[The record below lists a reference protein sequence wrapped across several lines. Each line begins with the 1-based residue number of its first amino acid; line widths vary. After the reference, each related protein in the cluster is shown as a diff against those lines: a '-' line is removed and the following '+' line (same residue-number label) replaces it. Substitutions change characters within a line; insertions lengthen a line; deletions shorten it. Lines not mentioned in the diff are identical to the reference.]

1 MSSTQSERGR
11 TTPSEQVAY
20 APYDTQQLKYLSVQE
35 SPEFQDLRRRYRS
48 WVLPV
53 VTGAL
58 VWYFLYV
65 ALAAY
70 APGFMG
76 RSVLGNINVGLVAG
90 LLQFATTFGITA
102 LYVRYANRV
111 LDPVSERIRH
121 EFEEGQL

>member
-11 TTPSEQVAY
+11 SSYTSEEEKY
-20 APYDTQQLKYLSVQE
+20 AAAQE
-35 SPEFQDLRRRYRS
+35 SPEFQELRRRYRG

-53 VTGAL
+53 AAGAL

-76 RSVLGNINVGLVAG
+76 QPVLGNVNVGLIAG
-90 LLQFATTFGITA
+90 LLQFVTTFGITA

-111 LDPVSERIRH
+111 LDPVSDKIRH
-121 EFEEGQL
+121 EFEEGSL